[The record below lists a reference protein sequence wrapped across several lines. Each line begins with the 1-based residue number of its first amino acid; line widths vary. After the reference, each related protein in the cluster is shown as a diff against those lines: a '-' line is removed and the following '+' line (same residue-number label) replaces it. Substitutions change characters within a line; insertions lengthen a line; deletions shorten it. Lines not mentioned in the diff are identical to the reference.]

1 MEERTLVIIKPDGVE
16 RNLTGHLLKEF
27 ERNDLRISHLK
38 TIQPETARVRK
49 HYAELSDMP
58 FFNDLLTYFTR
69 GPVVVFLADG
79 ENAVNRVRE
88 LVGVTDPKAARP
100 NTLRRLYG
108 IDKSE
113 NTIHTSDS
121 IESAERETKLWF
133 PELFNA

>member
-1 MEERTLVIIKPDGVE
+1 MTYSLILLV
-16 RNLTGHLLKEF
+16 
-27 ERNDLRISHLK
+27 DL
-38 TIQPETARVRK
+38 
-49 HYAELSDMP
+49 
-58 FFNDLLTYFTR
+58 
-69 GPVVVFLADG
+69 VVVFLADG

-113 NTIHTSDS
+113 NTIHASDS